1 MIPQKSDDISRIEQI
16 FNGVATGILRY
27 PAQLALLIGVLF
39 VVGII
44 GMTGVTMETG
54 SNTYLD
60 KSTKEGIIYDS
71 YSERFLSDTV
81 VLLVRCDDPLDPD
94 LLVFLNRLEGEIR
107 EVRNVASVESFAD
120 VLMQMNGGTL
130 PDSRAKAQTLVS
142 RLPPDLKEKLLLS
155 NTMTLA
161 LVTVDQG
168 VSKDVSRSVLGNI
181 QSVIDSES
189 PPPGVSIEITGN
201 TAFDE
206 QMEDELSGSLLV
218 LIAAAMG
225 LMVVTLA
232 VLFSSM
238 SHRFIPAALVVVG
251 MIFTFGIMGFN
262 GIHMNIGVVA
272 AFPVLLGL
280 GIDYAIQFQARLDEE
295 CRLSP
300 LPDAVRTTIVRTGP
314 AVLIAMLATAM
325 GFIAMFISPVPMVR
339 SFGLVSIIGIA
350 CCYGAAL
357 VGLPVM
363 ALLVKYRPKPG
374 GSGRAVALKNR
385 YDSLLSGAAVKIAK
399 NPVPV
404 LLVAAVVAF
413 AGITVDTSIPID
425 TNQDTFVPPNMPT
438 KLSLNT
444 VTGIVGSV
452 QPFPL
457 LVEGDR
463 VDDYQAIAWIDR
475 FGRYALDE
483 HPELTG
489 VTSIATLIRQYNNGV
504 LPASQPGLAAALAR
518 IPGDERAK
526 YLDGHTAA
534 VIQFSTTD
542 MEMGTQ
548 NQVKEEVMTDVGWMQ
563 PPPGIVVYPTG
574 DYDMY
579 TSLIANIAQSKG
591 EMTYLGFALILAYLV
606 VVYRRR
612 YAVSPLFPLVAIVGW
627 NAVGMLLLGI
637 DYTPMTAC
645 LGSMTIGVAS
655 EYTILMMERYAEE
668 LEETGDPLVAIR
680 DGVQKV
686 GTAVTVSA
694 LVTACGFSALM
705 LSDFKIIA
713 NFGITTVIAVGFSLI
728 GAIVIMP
735 AALALIGGG
744 KKEVRSEAKQGDLV
758 SSSDGI

>member
-1 MIPQKSDDISRIEQI
+1 MTPQKSDSTSRIEQI

-27 PAQLALLIGVLF
+27 PAHLALLIGVLF

-44 GMTGVTMETG
+44 GMTGVTMESG

-94 LLVFLNRLEGEIR
+94 LLLFLDRLEGEIR
-107 EVRNVASVESFAD
+107 EVRDVDSVQSLAD
-120 VLMQMNGGTL
+120 VLMQMNGGAL
-130 PDSRAKAQTLVS
+130 PDSKAEAQALVS
-142 RLPPDLKEKLLLS
+142 HLPPDLKEKLLPS

-161 LVTVDQG
+161 LVTVEKG

-189 PPPGVSIEITGN
+189 PPPGVQIEITGN

-206 QMEDELSGSLLV
+206 QMEEELSGSLLL

-295 CRLSP
+295 CRRAP
-300 LPDAVRTTIVRTGP
+300 LAEAVRTTVVRTGP
-314 AVLIAMLATAM
+314 AVLVAMLATAM
-325 GFIAMFISPVPMVR
+325 GFLAMFISPVPMVK

-357 VGLPVM
+357 VGLPVI
-363 ALLVKYRPKPG
+363 ALLVKYRPKPE
-374 GSGRAVALKNR
+374 GSGRAVALKKR
-385 YDSLLSGAAVKIAK
+385 YDSFLSRAAVKIAK

-413 AGITVDTSIPID
+413 AGITVDESIPID
-425 TNQDTFVPPNMPT
+425 TNQDTFVPPDMPT

-444 VTGIVGSV
+444 VTGVVGSV

-463 VDDYQAIAWIDR
+463 VDNYQAIAWIDR

-483 HPELTG
+483 HSELTG
-489 VTSIATLIRQYNNGV
+489 VTSITTLIRQYNNGV
-504 LPASQPGLAAALAR
+504 LPDDQTGIDAALAR
-518 IPGDERAK
+518 IPDAEKEK

-534 VIQFSTTD
+534 VIQFSTIE

-548 NQVKEEVMTDVGWMQ
+548 NRVKEAVMADIGWMQ
-563 PPPGIVVYPTG
+563 PPPAIAVYATG

-579 TSLIANIAQSKG
+579 TALIANIAKSKG
-591 EMTYLGFALILAYLV
+591 EMTYLGFALILAYLL

-612 YAVSPLFPLVAIVGW
+612 YAVSPLVPLVAVVGW

-655 EYTILMMERYAEE
+655 EFTILMMERYAEE

-686 GTAVTVSA
+686 GAAITVSA
-694 LVTACGFSALM
+694 LVTACGFSALI
-705 LSDFKIIA
+705 LSNFKIIA
-713 NFGITTVIAVGFSLI
+713 NFGVTTVIAVGFSLI

-735 AALALIGGG
+735 AALALIGAGRTVKG
-744 KKEVRSEAKQGDLV
+744 DAKQGDTAV
-758 SSSDGI
+758 PERA